1 LTLMATRVKVEH
13 RRMKGWFEMR
23 KALLWA
29 MLVMFV
35 AAAGLFVGCGKK
47 THPVKV
53 FVDPSFAEG
62 GSEKIAVFPFSSA
75 LNPAADP
82 NRLAP
87 KTFDQLFRTELN
99 KRNDYQWVSPSSV
112 EYMLQGGGLR
122 EDAERF
128 VGEWRTKHQADVD
141 FLRKVGTALQVDGI
155 LIGVVDL
162 WQQDQVDVRE
172 NAAAASYVGAT
183 VTVFDVKDGHV
194 LFEATD
200 EDVLEGVRS
209 EDRNKQIIRSGSGQ
223 IYSDPT
229 GGLYKAPPL
238 EEVALRV
245 AQALAASIPAR

>member
-1 LTLMATRVKVEH
+1 LTLMPTRVKVRR
-13 RRMKGWFEMR
+13 RRMKGRSEMR
-23 KALLWA
+23 KVLLWA
-29 MLVMFV
+29 LLVMFV
-35 AAAGLFVGCGKK
+35 AAAALLAGCGKK

-53 FVDPSFAEG
+53 FVDPAFAEG

-75 LNPAADP
+75 LNSASDP
-82 NRLAP
+82 NQLAP
-87 KTFDQLFRTELN
+87 KTFDQLFRTELD
-99 KRNDYQWVSPSSV
+99 KRSDYKWVSPSSV
-112 EYMLQGGGLR
+112 EYVLQGGGLR

-128 VGEWRTKHQADVD
+128 VDNWRKKRQADAE
-141 FLRKVGTALQVDGI
+141 FLKKMGAALQVDGV

-183 VTVFDVKDGHV
+183 VTVFDVKDGRV
-194 LFEATD
+194 LFEASD
-200 EDVLEGVRS
+200 EDVLEGVRG
-209 EDRNKQIIRSGSGQ
+209 EDRDKQIVRSGSGQ

-238 EEVALRV
+238 EEVAVKV